1 MKIPTYDWYF
11 APCLLGSDAR
21 ECAVFSVL
29 HFFAQMVIVTNHLLN
44 EQYPERTL
52 LFFARHVEKMEKV
65 GEAEEIKNVRKRS
78 IGKVSP

>member
-1 MKIPTYDWYF
+1 
-11 APCLLGSDAR
+11 
-21 ECAVFSVL
+21 
-29 HFFAQMVIVTNHLLN
+29 MVIVTNHLLN